1 MVVIWIRHAEKLYN
15 NGKAFNRGKQH
26 DSPLKIEHDL
36 SEQIEWLAAK
46 LIEYAGPPKKIII
59 SPFLRTRQT
68 AKIIM
73 DFLKIDFDVKYSND
87 IMEYLGFCHSKNGY
101 ADLET
106 ETLNKM
112 KKTQLLLGESI
123 EELESRVSSHISE
136 VKKSEENVWVITHG
150 FVINKIYE
158 IIEGKELRRVEPL
171 EYLVLNDNK
180 VTFNSTT

>member
-36 SEQIEWLAAK
+36 SEQIEWLATK
-46 LIEYAGPPKKIII
+46 LISYTGPPKKIII

-73 DFLKIDFDVKYSND
+73 DFVKVGFEVIYSND
-87 IMEYLGFCHSKNGY
+87 IMEYLGFCHSRNGY
-101 ADLET
+101 ADLEP
-106 ETLNKM
+106 ETLSKM
-112 KKTQLLLGESI
+112 KKTQLLLGETI
-123 EELESRVSSHISE
+123 EDLESRISHHISE
-136 VKKSEENVWVITHG
+136 VKKNEENVWIITHG

-171 EYLVLNDNK
+171 EYLVLNDDK
-180 VTFNSTT
+180 VIFNSAT